1 MNIFSASIE
10 YSQEIAKIIAISNR
24 DVAEKFSLDK
34 ENNPKHPSFY
44 DNDWVLSDFQRGEE
58 YFLFKQECSN
68 VACVAFEQPNPEIGY
83 LNRLSVLPSYRR
95 RGIGEE
101 LVNHIINYA
110 KSKGV
115 LEISIGII
123 ANHTDLKNWYLKL
136 GFVKNGVK
144 EFPHLPFDVLFMKY
158 ELSD

>member
-1 MNIFSASIE
+1 
-10 YSQEIAKIIAISNR
+10 
-24 DVAEKFSLDK
+24 
-34 ENNPKHPSFY
+34 
-44 DNDWVLSDFQRGEE
+44 
-58 YFLFKQECSN
+58 
-68 VACVAFEQPNPEIGY
+68 
-83 LNRLSVLPSYRR
+83 
-95 RGIGEE
+95 